1 MYPSREQINKE
12 RKDWLKK
19 RIMEEIGDDQKTSVQ
34 LANIIGVERYH
45 LKYALMDLEAEGLLR
60 HEPRGSKLYLYYK
73 PKRHPLDEIFNHN
86 INIPDDKIL
95 DTHKYTEKD
104 AKHNLRHNVTVDSFG
119 ESAIAS
125 EGVKV
130 GI

>member
-1 MYPSREQINKE
+1 MYPSREQINHE
-12 RKDWLKK
+12 RKQFLKQK
-19 RIMEEIGDDQKTSVQ
+19 IMEFIGDDMKTSVQ
-34 LANIIGVERYH
+34 LAKLIGVERYH
-45 LKYALMDLEAEGLLR
+45 LKYALMDLEAEGLLH

-86 INIPDDKIL
+86 LNIPEDKIIEVH
-95 DTHKYTEKD
+95 TYTEKD

-119 ESAIAS
+119 ESALAS

>member
-12 RKDWLKK
+12 RKDWIKK
-19 RIMEEIGDDQKTSVQ
+19 RIMEEIGDNQKTSVQ
-34 LANIIGVERYH
+34 LAHIIGVERYH

-60 HEPRGSKLYLYYK
+60 HESRGSKLYLYYK

-86 INIPDDKIL
+86 LNIPDSKIL
-95 DTHKYTEKD
+95 ETHTYTEKD
-104 AKHNLRHNVTVDSFG
+104 AKHNLRHNVTIDSFS

-125 EGVKV
+125 DGVKV

>member
-73 PKRHPLDEIFNHN
+73 PKRHPLDEIFNHTLQ
-86 INIPDDKIL
+86 IPSDKIL
-95 DTHKYTEKD
+95 ETHKYTEKD